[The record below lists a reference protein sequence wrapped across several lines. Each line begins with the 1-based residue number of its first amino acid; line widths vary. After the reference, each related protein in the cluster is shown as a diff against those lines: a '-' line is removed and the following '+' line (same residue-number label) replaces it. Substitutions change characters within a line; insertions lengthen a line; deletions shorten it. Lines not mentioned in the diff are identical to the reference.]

1 MEEMEPTSRFHS
13 EMEEL
18 LRPRIKPKAP
28 ASLKQNVLQ
37 AIEHD
42 PPAQSRPQHAARRI
56 SAWWAAAA
64 VLLIGVLTFAF
75 WPKEKDSLIPS
86 KANRMQ
92 VAMQNPHEEK
102 VQSGSPLSPKG
113 EAKVSEDKNGRPVPL
128 VASSSQSTQ
137 EEETTNLQPVLESEE
152 TTNLQPVLESE
163 ETTNLQPVLESEE
176 TMNHPPIHEAS
187 VEALT
192 PYEQQL
198 LANFEA
204 NRDFVNACLAEE
216 FAQVRFMQQR
226 LGQSTQQYLQQYRE
240 VQQRITEQ
248 IREDI
253 DNIAPKEQ
261 SAEEV

>member
-1 MEEMEPTSRFHS
+1 MMEEMEPTSRFHS

-37 AIEHD
+37 AIED
-42 PPAQSRPQHAARRI
+42 ESIAQSRAQHAARRI

-64 VLLIGVLTFAF
+64 VLLISVLTFAL
-75 WPKEKDSLIPS
+75 WPKEKEPQILLH
-86 KANRMQ
+86 ANGRQ
-92 VAMQNPHEEK
+92 VAMQHPHPQESK
-102 VQSGSPLSPKG
+102 AQSDSPLSPKRV
-113 EAKVSEDKNGRPVPL
+113 AKVGGDKNGRPVPL
-128 VASSSQSTQ
+128 VASSSQSIQ
-137 EEETTNLQPVLESEE
+137 EEETTNLQPVLESEG
-152 TTNLQPVLESE
+152 
-163 ETTNLQPVLESEE
+163 
-176 TMNHPPIHEAS
+176 TMNHPPIHEVS

-226 LGQSTQQYLQQYRE
+226 LGQSTQQYLQQYLDL
-240 VQQRITEQ
+240 QQRITEQ

>member
-1 MEEMEPTSRFHS
+1 MEEKEPTSRFHS

-28 ASLKQNVLQ
+28 ASLKKNVLQ
-37 AIEHD
+37 ALEHD

-64 VLLIGVLTFAF
+64 VLLIDVLTFAL

-86 KANRMQ
+86 QANRMQ

-102 VQSGSPLSPKG
+102 VQSSSPLSPKG
-113 EAKVSEDKNGRPVPL
+113 ETKVSEDKNGRPVAL

-152 TTNLQPVLESE
+152 T
-163 ETTNLQPVLESEE
+163 
-176 TMNHPPIHEAS
+176 MNHPPIHEES
-187 VEALT
+187 VESLT

>member
-18 LRPRIKPKAP
+18 LRPRIKLKAP

-64 VLLIGVLTFAF
+64 VLLIGVLTFAL

-86 KANRMQ
+86 QAHRMQ

-102 VQSGSPLSPKG
+102 VQSGSPLSLKG
-113 EAKVSEDKNGRPVPL
+113 ETKVSEDKNGRPVPL

-163 ETTNLQPVLESEE
+163 ET
-176 TMNHPPIHEAS
+176 MNHSPIHEES
-187 VEALT
+187 IEALT

-198 LANFEA
+198 LANFET

>member
-1 MEEMEPTSRFHS
+1 MMEEMEPTSRFHS

-37 AIEHD
+37 TIEHD

-64 VLLIGVLTFAF
+64 VLLIGVLTFAL

-86 KANRMQ
+86 QAHRMQ
-92 VAMQNPHEEK
+92 VAMQNPHEEIP
-102 VQSGSPLSPKG
+102 QSSSPLSPKG
-113 EAKVSEDKNGRPVPL
+113 EAKVVGDKNGRPVPL
-128 VASSSQSTQ
+128 IASSSQSTQ

-152 TTNLQPVLESE
+152 T
-163 ETTNLQPVLESEE
+163 
-176 TMNHPPIHEAS
+176 MNHPPIHEES

>member
-1 MEEMEPTSRFHS
+1 MMEEMEPTSRFHS

-64 VLLIGVLTFAF
+64 VLLIGVLTFAL

-86 KANRMQ
+86 QAHRMQ

-102 VQSGSPLSPKG
+102 PQSSSPLSPKG

-163 ETTNLQPVLESEE
+163 ET
-176 TMNHPPIHEAS
+176 MNHSPIHEAS

-198 LANFEA
+198 LANFET

-226 LGQSTQQYLQQYRE
+226 LGQSTQQYLQQYLDL
-240 VQQRITEQ
+240 QQRITEQ